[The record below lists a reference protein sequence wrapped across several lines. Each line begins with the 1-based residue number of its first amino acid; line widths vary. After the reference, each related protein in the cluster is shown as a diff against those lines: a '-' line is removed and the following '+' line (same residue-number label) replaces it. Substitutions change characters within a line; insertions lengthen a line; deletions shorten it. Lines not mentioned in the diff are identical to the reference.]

1 MRPDDR
7 AVAVYRV
14 DIGSRRVMREHEL
27 ASGAG
32 RLVGAE
38 EKTSQR
44 VRIDMAFKS
53 HGGTALN
60 VQYDAISVILGRR
73 DSFSACFPGQFEKVA
88 PIEFI

>member
-1 MRPDDR
+1 
-7 AVAVYRV
+7 
-14 DIGSRRVMREHEL
+14 MREHEL

-44 VRIDMAFKS
+44 VRVDMAFKS
-53 HGGTALN
+53 HGGPALN
-60 VQYDAISVILGRR
+60 VQHDAISIISGWH
-73 DSFSACFPGQFEKVA
+73 DSFGTCFTRQFEEVA